1 MSRFLQGEGA
11 DANIPNDETRDL
23 TESRM
28 KRRGC
33 SLVKKNGEIMGEM
46 VRYKVDEGHNS
57 CSN

>member
-11 DANIPNDETRDL
+11 DGNIPNDETRDL

-28 KRRGC
+28 KRRRC
-33 SLVKKNGEIMGEM
+33 SLVEKNGEIRGVMD
-46 VRYKVDEGHNS
+46 RYKVDEGHNS